1 MPPDQLTFVAH
12 GTTVATNA
20 LLEGKGARTGLVT
33 TRGFRDLLEIA
44 RQKRPHLYDLQ
55 ADKPAPLVPRYLRR
69 EVGERLAWDGSTVEK
84 LSLDEVRKTLDAL
97 KAEDIEAL
105 AVCFLYSFVDP
116 AHERLVEAEIRAR
129 FPGLFVSLSA
139 DVSPE
144 FREYERLSTTVINA
158 YLGPLVSRYLQRFGD
173 EVGRLGIRPAPYVNQ
188 SNGGIISVTAAAE
201 QPVRTL
207 LSGPSAGVMGAAWV
221 SAAAGIDSIITFD
234 MGGTSTDVARVENGR
249 PVIGAQRTIAGY
261 PVRIPSLEI
270 ETVGAGGG
278 SIAWVDSGGALRVGP
293 QSAGAHPGPACYG
306 RGGTAPTVTDANVV
320 LGRLSATQLLDG
332 RMAVRRE
339 LAEQAIARLAA
350 QLGASVV
357 ETARGIVSV
366 VQTNMLGAIRIVSV
380 RKGYDPRGYTLVA
393 FGGAGPLHAAALARD
408 LGIERV
414 LVPPAP
420 GILCALGLLVAPLR
434 LDLVRTRVALLD
446 PMTEA
451 ELAQGFDDL
460 ELQASAW
467 LDREN
472 VPPARRRLARAFD
485 MRYVGQNFE
494 LTVTPPAGDSL
505 DAKALRGEFLREHER
520 VYGYAA
526 ADEPVQIVA
535 LRLTAFGDRELPA
548 DAGAPRRDDRRSQ
561 GSPHRRARGVRRGD
575 SRFPDDAG
583 LSPRAPPRRSSPARP
598 GHRRADGLDDRDPR
612 RPGGPGGR
620 PREPGHPGGERV
632 MDRITLDVIGAAL
645 LAIAEEM
652 GEALIK
658 SSYST
663 NIKERQDCSTA
674 LFNVQGEVIAQAEH
688 IPMHLGSLIM
698 IIHEVLRRYPL
709 DQLRDG
715 DVFVGQ

>member
-1 MPPDQLTFVAH
+1 MRAIGVDVGGTFTDLALWDDVRGALAVFKLPSVPHDPALGILEGLKTLTSREGVSPEDLTFVAH

-55 ADKPAPLVPRYLRR
+55 ADKPPPLVPRFLRR
-69 EVGERLAWDGSTVEK
+69 EVGERLAWDGTTVEK
-84 LSLDEVRKTLDAL
+84 LSLNDVREALDAL
-97 KAEDIEAL
+97 RAEDIEAL
-105 AVCFLYSFVDP
+105 AVCFLYSFVD
-116 AHERLVEAEIRAR
+116 ATHERLVAAEIRTR
-129 FPGLFVSLSA
+129 FPGLFVSLSSE
-139 DVSPE
+139 VSPE

-173 EVGRLGIRPAPYVNQ
+173 EVQRLGIGHPPYVNQ
-188 SNGGIISVTAAAE
+188 SNGGIISVTAAAD

-221 SAAAGIDSIITFD
+221 SAAAGIASIITFD
-234 MGGTSTDVARVENGR
+234 MGGTSTDVARVEDGR

-306 RGGTAPTVTDANVV
+306 RGGTAPTVTDANVL
-320 LGRLSATQLLDG
+320 LGRLSSTQLLDG

-339 LAEQAIARLAA
+339 LAEQAIAGLAA
-350 QLGASVV
+350 QLGASPT

-366 VQTNMLGAIRIVSV
+366 IQTNMLGAIRVVSV

-408 LGIERV
+408 LGIRRV
-414 LVPPAP
+414 LIPPAP

-446 PMTEA
+446 ATMETE
-451 ELAQGFDDL
+451 LVQGFEEL
-460 ELQASAW
+460 EQHASAW
-467 LDREN
+467 LDREG
-472 VPPARRRLARAFD
+472 VPPSRRRLTRAFD

-494 LTVTPPAGDSL
+494 LTVTPSAGTSPL
-505 DAKALRGEFLREHER
+505 DASALRGAFLGEHER

-526 ADEPVQIVA
+526 PDEPVQIVA
-535 LRLTAFGDRELPA
+535 LRLTAFGDREVPPMPALPA
-548 DAGAPRRDDRRSQ
+548 ASTADPKEARIGERAVYDEEARDFQMTPVYRRERL
-561 GSPHRRARGVRRGD
+561 RA
-575 SRFPDDAG
+575 
-583 LSPRAPPRRSSPARP
+583 
-598 GHRRADGLDDRDPR
+598 GHRLQGPAVVEQMDSTTVILGGQEARIDERANLVIVT
-612 RPGGPGGR
+612 GG
-620 PREPGHPGGERV
+620 
-632 MDRITLDVIGAAL
+632 A
-645 LAIAEEM
+645 
-652 GEALIK
+652 
-658 SSYST
+658 
-663 NIKERQDCSTA
+663 
-674 LFNVQGEVIAQAEH
+674 
-688 IPMHLGSLIM
+688 
-698 IIHEVLRRYPL
+698 
-709 DQLRDG
+709 
-715 DVFVGQ
+715 

>member
-1 MPPDQLTFVAH
+1 MNRAIGVDVGGTFTDLALWDGERGALAVFKLPSVPHDPALGILDGIRALIAREGVPPDQLTFVAH

-55 ADKPAPLVPRYLRR
+55 ADKPEPLVPRYLRR

-84 LSLDEVRKTLDAL
+84 LSLDEVRKALDAL
-97 KAEDIEAL
+97 GAEDIEAL

-116 AHERLVEAEIRAR
+116 THERLVEAEIRAR
-129 FPGLFVSLSA
+129 CPGLFVSLSA

-173 EVGRLGIRPAPYVNQ
+173 EVGRLGIRAAPYVNQ

-221 SAAAGIDSIITFD
+221 SAGAGIDSIITFD
-234 MGGTSTDVARVENGR
+234 MGGTSTDVARVEDGR

-306 RGGTAPTVTDANVV
+306 RGGRAPTVTDANVV

-350 QLGASVV
+350 PLGASVI

-434 LDLVRTRVALLD
+434 LDLVRTRVALVD

-460 ELQASAW
+460 EQQASAW
-467 LDREN
+467 LDRED

-494 LTVTPPAGDSL
+494 LTVTPPAGASL
-505 DAKALRGEFLREHER
+505 GAKALRGEFLREHER

-535 LRLTAFGDRELPA
+535 LRLTAFGDRERPSMPALPA
-548 DAGAPRRDDRRSQ
+548 AATADPGEARIGERAVYDEEARAFQTAPVYRRERLLAGHRLSGPAIVEQMDSTTVILGGQTARVDDRANLVIQ
-561 GSPHRRARGVRRGD
+561 VGSA
-575 SRFPDDAG
+575 
-583 LSPRAPPRRSSPARP
+583 
-598 GHRRADGLDDRDPR
+598 
-612 RPGGPGGR
+612 
-620 PREPGHPGGERV
+620 
-632 MDRITLDVIGAAL
+632 
-645 LAIAEEM
+645 
-652 GEALIK
+652 
-658 SSYST
+658 
-663 NIKERQDCSTA
+663 
-674 LFNVQGEVIAQAEH
+674 
-688 IPMHLGSLIM
+688 
-698 IIHEVLRRYPL
+698 
-709 DQLRDG
+709 
-715 DVFVGQ
+715 

>member
-1 MPPDQLTFVAH
+1 MRAIGVDVGGTFTDLALWDDERGALAVFKLPSVPHDPAQGILDGLGTLISREGLLPEELTFVAH

-44 RQKRPHLYDLQ
+44 RQRRPHLYDLQ
-55 ADKPAPLVPRYLRR
+55 ADKPPPLVPRFRRR
-69 EVGERLAWDGSTVEK
+69 EVGERLAWDGTTVEK
-84 LSLDEVRKTLDAL
+84 LSLDDVREALDAL
-97 KAEDIEAL
+97 RAEDIEAL
-105 AVCFLYSFVDP
+105 AVCFLYSFVD
-116 AHERLVEAEIRAR
+116 ATHERLVAAEVGTR

-158 YLGPLVSRYLQRFGD
+158 YLGPLVSRYLQRFGE
-173 EVGRLGIRPAPYVNQ
+173 EVGRLGIRHPPYVTQ
-188 SNGGIISVTAAAE
+188 SNGGIVSVTAAAE

-221 SAAAGIDSIITFD
+221 SAAAGIASIITFD
-234 MGGTSTDVARVENGR
+234 MGGTSTDVARVEDGR

-320 LGRLSATQLLDG
+320 LGRLSSTQLLDG

-339 LAEQAIARLAA
+339 LAEQAIAGLAA
-350 QLGASVV
+350 QLGASPV

-366 VQTNMLGAIRIVSV
+366 VQTNMLGAIRVVSV

-408 LGIERV
+408 LGIRQV
-414 LVPPAP
+414 LIPPAP

-446 PMTEA
+446 VIAGA
-451 ELAQGFDDL
+451 ELAQGFEDL
-460 ELQASAW
+460 EQQAAAW
-467 LDREN
+467 LDHEG

-494 LTVTPPAGDSL
+494 LTVAPPAGTSPF
-505 DAKALRGEFLREHER
+505 DAPALRGAFLREHER
-520 VYGYAA
+520 IYGYAA
-526 ADEPVQIVA
+526 PDEPVQVVA
-535 LRLTAFGDRELPA
+535 LRLTAFGDRELPPMPA
-548 DAGAPRRDDRRSQ
+548 LPVAPTTDPGEARTGERAVYFEE
-561 GSPHRRARGVRRGD
+561 ARGFQATPIYRRE
-575 SRFPDDAG
+575 R
-583 LSPRAPPRRSSPARP
+583 LRA
-598 GHRRADGLDDRDPR
+598 GHRLDGPAVIEQMDSTTVILGGQEACVDERANLVITT
-612 RPGGPGGR
+612 GR
-620 PREPGHPGGERV
+620 
-632 MDRITLDVIGAAL
+632 A
-645 LAIAEEM
+645 
-652 GEALIK
+652 
-658 SSYST
+658 
-663 NIKERQDCSTA
+663 
-674 LFNVQGEVIAQAEH
+674 
-688 IPMHLGSLIM
+688 
-698 IIHEVLRRYPL
+698 
-709 DQLRDG
+709 
-715 DVFVGQ
+715 

>member
-1 MPPDQLTFVAH
+1 MRCRR
-12 GTTVATNA
+12 
-20 LLEGKGARTGLVT
+20 RTS
-33 TRGFRDLLEIA
+33 
-44 RQKRPHLYDLQ
+44 
-55 ADKPAPLVPRYLRR
+55 RR
-69 EVGERLAWDGSTVEK
+69 WPCAFSTA
-84 LSLDEVRKTLDAL
+84 SWIPT
-97 KAEDIEAL
+97 
-105 AVCFLYSFVDP
+105 
-116 AHERLVEAEIRAR
+116 HERLVEAEIRTR

-173 EVGRLGIRPAPYVNQ
+173 EVGRLGIRHPPYVNQ

-221 SAAAGIDSIITFD
+221 SAAAGVDSIITFD
-234 MGGTSTDVARVENGR
+234 MGGTSTDVARVEDGR

-332 RMAVRRE
+332 RMTVRRE
-339 LAEQAIARLAA
+339 LAEQAIAGLAA
-350 QLGASVV
+350 QLGASVI

-366 VQTNMLGAIRIVSV
+366 VQTNMLGAIRVVSV
-380 RKGYDPRGYTLVA
+380 RKGYDPRGHTLVA

-414 LVPPAP
+414 LIPPAP

-446 PMTEA
+446 AMTEA
-451 ELAQGFDDL
+451 DLAHGFDDL
-460 ELQASAW
+460 AEQASAW
-467 LDREN
+467 LDRES
-472 VPPARRRLARAFD
+472 VPASRRRLARAFD
-485 MRYVGQNFE
+485 LRYVGQNFE
-494 LTVTPPAGDSL
+494 LTVTPPAGASPL
-505 DAKALRGEFLREHER
+505 DAKALHAEFLREHER

-526 ADEPVQIVA
+526 SDEPVQIVA
-535 LRLTAFGDRELPA
+535 LRLTAFGDREMPAMPALP
-548 DAGAPRRDDRRSQ
+548 GRGDRRSQ
-561 GSPHRRARGVRRGD
+561 GGAHRRARRLRRGGA
-575 SRFPDDAG
+575 RLPDDAG
-583 LSPRAPPRRSSPARP
+583 LSPRAAARGPSPGRP
-598 GHRRADGLDDRDPR
+598 GHRRADGLDDRHPR
-612 RPGGPGGR
+612 RPGGSGR
-620 PREPGHPGGERV
+620 RAREPGHPGGQSV
-632 MDRITLDVIGAAL
+632 MDRITLDVIGAGL

-674 LFNVQGEVIAQAEH
+674 AVQRAGRGHRPGRAHPHAPRLADH
-688 IPMHLGSLIM
+688 DHPRDPPALSARPAA
-698 IIHEVLRRYPL
+698 RR
-709 DQLRDG
+709 
-715 DVFVGQ
+715 